1 MSIKDLIEKEDFDFI
16 SFRLVLSAEEDIFAG
31 AAMSEKGKLISL
43 DGDVYSE
50 SAKIIKSER
59 WTNEEE
65 NIKNGIT
72 VWVEEF

>member
-16 SFRLVLSAEEDIFAG
+16 SFRLVLSEEEDIFAG

-72 VWVEEF
+72 VWVEGF